1 MYTSFG
7 ISGIH
12 GGVPSMYENDMV
24 GIHYSAV
31 CLHYII
37 LDWWWLSTITTQSNE
52 GDSAVKADP
61 FHPILVEV
69 REKTSKLI

>member
-1 MYTSFG
+1 MIYLVRYNQYAHFIG
-7 ISGIH
+7 ISRIH

-37 LDWWWLSTITTQSNE
+37 LDWW
-52 GDSAVKADP
+52 
-61 FHPILVEV
+61 
-69 REKTSKLI
+69 